1 MLSFAKNISKNL
13 SNKLSKNYSQKRL
26 CPAKKFV
33 TDAINATPKRV
44 IQKKKLKQPLIWL
57 AIKSLIESQRVLSQK
72 DSEIS
77 SPTEEKSKEIL
88 KKYTYVQK
96 KKKKK
101 KQIIDELI
109 LIWNMEYQKY
119 KI

>member
-1 MLSFAKNISKNL
+1 M

-26 CPAKKFV
+26 GPAKKIA

-44 IQKKKLKQPLIWL
+44 IQKRKAEATTDLTDNKIFNKMLESSITKRFRDFVTNRRKIKGNTKKIHMCPN
-57 AIKSLIESQRVLSQK
+57 
-72 DSEIS
+72 
-77 SPTEEKSKEIL
+77 
-88 KKYTYVQK
+88 K
-96 KKKKK
+96 KKTKKK